1 MNFKRTIGI
10 TTLIVAMPFINA
22 TGGDFSVYSPVT
34 STRLETHLQFSHGF
48 YSSLQFMPH
57 DVIRHGQGLYAVINN
72 TVFMLSFN
80 KSYEFLDG
88 NQNAAQTITL
98 NAKDY
103 LSQINVAQLD
113 EKSNTVYL
121 SKRFEYERL
130 DNVEITGHMGFW

>member
-1 MNFKRTIGI
+1 
-10 TTLIVAMPFINA
+10 MP
-22 TGGDFSVYSPVT
+22 Y
-34 STRLETHLQFSHGF
+34 
-48 YSSLQFMPH
+48 
-57 DVIRHGQGLYAVINN
+57 DVIRHSQGLYAVIND

-80 KSYEFLDG
+80 KSYEFLNG

-130 DNVEITGHMGFW
+130 DNVEITGQMGFW

>member
-1 MNFKRTIGI
+1 M
-10 TTLIVAMPFINA
+10 
-22 TGGDFSVYSPVT
+22 T
-34 STRLETHLQFSHGF
+34 SF
-48 YSSLQFMPH
+48 
-57 DVIRHGQGLYAVINN
+57 VIRHSQGLYAVVNN

-130 DNVEITGHMGFW
+130 DNVEITGQMGFW